1 MSNQNGNKNV
11 DLGKEQGPIVYL
23 SVGAGTKPLEVAWKQ
38 GDTVA
43 SILKRANIV
52 VDRGKVPTLGKVKV
66 KNPAK
71 AQVQPNDV
79 IVVEG
84 KPGNGVA

>member
-1 MSNQNGNKNV
+1 MS
-11 DLGKEQGPIVYL
+11 EQKQVVYL
-23 SVGAGTKPLEVAWKQ
+23 SVGAGTKPQEIEWQK

-43 SILKRANIV
+43 SILKRANV
-52 VDRGKVPTLGKVKV
+52 VVERGKVPTLGKQKV

-71 AQVQPNDV
+71 APVVAGDM

-84 KPGNGVA
+84 KPGNGCKY